1 MLWKSNLTPSNFCPL
16 PWQIL
21 FCRYPLAESDGH
33 DSMKKHFTARNIT
46 FFAILAALVV
56 VLQVWG
62 GSIHIGATSL
72 SFVLVPIV
80 LGGMLLGAAAG
91 ALLGLVFGIIVLAYG
106 ITGADPF
113 TFVLFSEHPVWT
125 IVLCLVKGLAAGL
138 VSGLLYKWIS
148 KRNKY
153 VASFVASAAAP
164 IVNTGLFIL
173 GALCMSGTIEA
184 NFVADGETVIYFL
197 VIGCA
202 GINFII
208 ELAINLVLS
217 PALHSVV
224 SIVERRILS
233 KYTKKHKKSTQG
245 TQTGQDHTNGS
256 QEPASEAQSAVTV
269 ADRAGTGA
277 GAVAGTVSGIES
289 NKAVAETSSGRDT

>member
-1 MLWKSNLTPSNFCPL
+1 MRK
-16 PWQIL
+16 
-21 FCRYPLAESDGH
+21 Y
-33 DSMKKHFTARNIT
+33 FTARNIT

-80 LGGMLLGAAAG
+80 LGGMILGPGAG
-91 ALLGLVFGIIVLAYG
+91 ALLGFVFGIIVLIYG

-113 TFVLFSEHPVWT
+113 TFVLFSDKPVWT
-125 IVLCLVKGLAAGL
+125 IVLCLVKGTAAGA
-138 VSGLLYKWIS
+138 VSGLLYKVIA

-153 VASFVASAAAP
+153 AASFVAAASAP

-173 GALCMSGTIEA
+173 GALCMSGTIAA

-208 ELAINLVLS
+208 ELAINLVLA

-224 SIVERRILS
+224 GIVERRILS
-233 KYTKKHKKSTQG
+233 KYKKKAKKPAQASG
-245 TQTGQDHTNGS
+245 
-256 QEPASEAQSAVTV
+256 QEPAAG
-269 ADRAGTGA
+269 ADSTPAASSGPAAAASGTGA
-277 GAVAGTVSGIES
+277 GIE
-289 NKAVAETSSGRDT
+289 NKAAVETTSGRES

>member
-1 MLWKSNLTPSNFCPL
+1 M
-16 PWQIL
+16 
-21 FCRYPLAESDGH
+21 R
-33 DSMKKHFTARNIT
+33 KHFTARNIT

-80 LGGMLLGAAAG
+80 LGGMILGASAG
-91 ALLGLVFGIIVLAYG
+91 ALLGLVFGIIVLIYG

-113 TFVLFSEHPVWT
+113 TFVLFSEQPVWT
-125 IVLCLVKGLAAGL
+125 IVLCLVKGTAAGL
-138 VSGLLYKWIS
+138 VSGLLYKAIA
-148 KRNKY
+148 KKNKY
-153 VASFVASAAAP
+153 AASFAASAAAP

-173 GALCMSGTIEA
+173 GALCMSGTISA
-184 NFVADGETVIYFL
+184 NFDLNGETVIYFL

-208 ELAINLVLS
+208 EFCINLVLS

-224 SIVERRILS
+224 TIVEKRIMS
-233 KYTKKHKKSTQG
+233 KYRKKQKK
-245 TQTGQDHTNGS
+245 
-256 QEPASEAQSAVTV
+256 PASAQQAPSEPVKDSTESTV
-269 ADRAGTGA
+269 ARTGKD
-277 GAVAGTVSGIES
+277 SG
-289 NKAVAETSSGRDT
+289 KTAAETSSGSDA